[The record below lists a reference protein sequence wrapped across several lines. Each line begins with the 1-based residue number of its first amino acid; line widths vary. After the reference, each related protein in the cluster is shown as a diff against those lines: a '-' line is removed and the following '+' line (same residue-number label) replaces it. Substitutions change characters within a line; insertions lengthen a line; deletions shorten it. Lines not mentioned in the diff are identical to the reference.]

1 MPNVRGAKRRTTVM
15 SDDLWDDM
23 LGNYAEER
31 STSRGAILRGLERT
45 LDLKRPHVCGEGCRC
60 PHCGSPLL
68 WWLGGRQHACSKPDC
83 PYANGGIPDDME
95 RKILAPDLPH

>member
-1 MPNVRGAKRRTTVM
+1 V
-15 SDDLWDDM
+15 
-23 LGNYAEER
+23 
-31 STSRGAILRGLERT
+31 RT